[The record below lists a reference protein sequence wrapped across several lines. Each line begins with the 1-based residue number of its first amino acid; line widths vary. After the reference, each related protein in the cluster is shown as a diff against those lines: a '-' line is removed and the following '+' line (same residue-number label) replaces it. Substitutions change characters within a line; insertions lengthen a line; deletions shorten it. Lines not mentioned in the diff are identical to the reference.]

1 MANHTITELVSKL
14 RKAKTAGRFT
24 TFIDFIQFPKYRCL
38 ATGARIDFSFPLTV
52 LIGQNGTGKTS
63 VLQALSGAPE
73 GTSVGKHW
81 FGTAVDPID
90 DGAEAAL
97 PESGVKQKF
106 QGERSAF
113 WYGYHQGD
121 AGGLGNQLEAVKTR
135 IWRKDD
141 ADYWEPSRPI
151 KSYGMKLLPGKAR
164 SPQIKMLTNYLSM
177 RFNLNA
183 FDRCFHFSADSTLR
197 VFRRSVWEKKGRSG
211 KPSVQD
217 YLRHRSRRLKDAI
230 TKQAV
235 IQAGNSVM
243 NEVPRALTAEE
254 VRWIGEIIGKQYTSG
269 TIIDHRFY
277 ETNGRSV
284 LLTTASHSYSEAFAG
299 SGESLVVNLVI
310 AVLAAPDHSLLLL
323 DEPETSLHPGAQRKL
338 LGFLLEQTLQKKLQV
353 VVSTHTSE
361 LVRDL
366 PSEAIKVFRPGFD
379 GTIQVEQGLSWDEAF
394 FVIGQ
399 QLEPRIHV
407 IVEDMLAASLVNE
420 ALQSVSDTF
429 SSQFRVEHRPGGESR
444 MKQDIALS
452 ITTSHSRPIFL
463 FDGDQTPAPGVCDPG
478 DLKQTDITPDN
489 LNKLIQQQTGQKIS
503 FHENSNMSA
512 EQKSDIRM
520 KFLQY
525 YKQSVHFL
533 PFATPEAAIWNP
545 DVCESFLTTI
555 LRDVGKAKAETKA
568 IQTKDSKDRYA
579 FIADKYRLSIESV
592 HQVFV
597 LAFANGESAEWD
609 SLKTQLKTIAASNN
623 A

>member
-1 MANHTITELVSKL
+1 M
-14 RKAKTAGRFT
+14 
-24 TFIDFIQFPKYRCL
+24 
-38 ATGARIDFSFPLTV
+38 
-52 LIGQNGTGKTS
+52 
-63 VLQALSGAPE
+63 
-73 GTSVGKHW
+73 
-81 FGTAVDPID
+81 
-90 DGAEAAL
+90 
-97 PESGVKQKF
+97 
-106 QGERSAF
+106 
-113 WYGYHQGD
+113 
-121 AGGLGNQLEAVKTR
+121 
-135 IWRKDD
+135 
-141 ADYWEPSRPI
+141 
-151 KSYGMKLLPGKAR
+151 
-164 SPQIKMLTNYLSM
+164 
-177 RFNLNA
+177 
-183 FDRCFHFSADSTLR
+183 
-197 VFRRSVWEKKGRSG
+197 
-211 KPSVQD
+211 
-217 YLRHRSRRLKDAI
+217 
-230 TKQAV
+230 
-235 IQAGNSVM
+235 
-243 NEVPRALTAEE
+243 
-254 VRWIGEIIGKQYTSG
+254 
-269 TIIDHRFY
+269 
-277 ETNGRSV
+277 
-284 LLTTASHSYSEAFAG
+284 
-299 SGESLVVNLVI
+299 NLVI

-489 LNKLIQQQTGQKIS
+489 LNKLIQQQTGQEIS

-512 EQKSDIRM
+512 EQKSEIRM
-520 KFLQY
+520 KFLRY

-533 PFATPEAAIWNP
+533 PFTFPEAAIWNP
-545 DVCESFLTTI
+545 EVCKSFLTTI
-555 LRDVGKAKAETKA
+555 LRDIGKAKAETKVIEA
-568 IQTKDSKDRYA
+568 KAPKERYA
-579 FIADKYRLSIESV
+579 FIADKYGLRIEFV

-597 LAFANGESAEWD
+597 LAFANGQSAEWAL
-609 SLKTQLKTIAASNN
+609 LKTQLKTIAASNN